1 MLIPRKHQHREGP
14 VCWHFN
20 SCETLAK
27 YLTCF
32 PHYSSSSQSCPSC
45 FSAFIL
51 RVREGKCGVIFTM
64 CPRGPN
70 SRALNG
76 EGGHTSPSNS
86 RSLHFTQPVNYST
99 FDNHFL
105 ITQAS
110 LWLMQKDPEGRPAC
124 PCCQIYL

>member
-1 MLIPRKHQHREGP
+1 MLMPRKHQHHEGP

-51 RVREGKCGVIFTM
+51 RVREGKMWCHLYNVSQGPEFKG
-64 CPRGPN
+64 PERGG
-70 SRALNG
+70 R
-76 EGGHTSPSNS
+76 TSPSNS

-99 FDNHFL
+99 FDNYFL
-105 ITQAS
+105 IIRAS